1 MKRIIILATILLAFI
16 SCEKTSYQEQVMY
29 LVTKSQAGFNV
40 VYLNEDG
47 TKITEKVVFSSKED
61 EWTYKHNA
69 QKGDIVWISVLD
81 TMPDSFV
88 RVVIYVNGKV
98 YKQANR
104 DTIRTKPLIVSGVV
118 PF

>member
-1 MKRIIILATILLAFI
+1 
-16 SCEKTSYQEQVMY
+16 MY

-40 VYLNEDG
+40 TYLNEDG
-47 TKITEKVVFSSKED
+47 SKKSEKVVFNSKED
-61 EWTYKHNA
+61 EWKYSFDA

-81 TMPDSFV
+81 TVPESYV